1 VFSAIP
7 TVTVTDMFIDR
18 KRRYL
23 PRSGQVENM
32 NAEGLFVHGGDLWR
46 LNTPISLPSAITRED
61 PYNNNKIDVLI
72 INSYDKNYKQLLQVT
87 FVIIVLTLILVRI
100 CKYNACSVMI
110 LIYTM

>member
-1 VFSAIP
+1 
-7 TVTVTDMFIDR
+7 
-18 KRRYL
+18 
-23 PRSGQVENM
+23 M

-46 LNTPISLPSAITRED
+46 LNTPISLPSAITTRED

-87 FVIIVLTLILVRI
+87 FVIIVLILILVRI